1 MPFRC
6 VVNWLCLGA
15 AVFLSACASAPLHRP
30 PVSTLC
36 KMETTPIWTA
46 RDGTQLP
53 YQQWPGSPADPRA
66 VVLCVHGLSGAAKDF
81 WPVGESFPQKGY
93 AVYGM
98 QLRGQGNDPD
108 AARRGDIRR
117 ARQWQEDLL
126 DFTAFIRAR
135 HPGVPLYWF
144 GESLGALITINTAG
158 SLGDKL
164 DETVAGIILT
174 SPVVALR
181 ENLQLSFLKNLA
193 LRTLMLMWPGKR
205 ISLEKLGNIAV
216 QVTSE
221 TTHREQMQHT
231 PHYVKDFTLRLFGQI
246 EKLIKTCSES
256 SARIRVPIL
265 VFYTPNDVLTSKEGV
280 ERFFQQLASPDKT
293 PVYFPKSYHLI
304 LHDRDRAAALE
315 KLGEWLDQ
323 RTRSRP

>member
-1 MPFRC
+1 MPHRR
-6 VVNWLCLGA
+6 VAQWLCLGVA
-15 AVFLSACASAPLHRP
+15 FFLSACASPRQLRP
-30 PVSTLC
+30 PVSPLRN
-36 KMETTPIWTA
+36 METAPTWTA
-46 RDGTQLP
+46 RDGKQLP
-53 YQQWPGSPADPRA
+53 YQQWPGSPAHPRA

-108 AARRGDIRR
+108 ATRRGDIRR
-117 ARQWQEDLL
+117 ARQWREDLL

-158 SLGDKL
+158 TLGEQL

-181 ENLQLSFLKNLA
+181 ENLQLPFFKNLA
-193 LRTLMLMWPGKR
+193 LRTMMLVWPGKR
-205 ISLEKLGNIAV
+205 LSLEKLGNSEV
-216 QVTSE
+216 QVTSG

-231 PHYVKDFTLRLFGQI
+231 PHYVKDFTVRLFGQI
-246 EKLIKTCSES
+246 DKLIKTS
-256 SARIRVPIL
+256 SDSAARIRVPVL
-265 VFYTPNDVLTSKEGV
+265 VFYTPNDALTSKEGV
-280 ERFFQQLASPDKT
+280 ERFFQQLAARDKT
-293 PVYFPKSYHLI
+293 PVFFPHSYHLI
-304 LHDRDRAAALE
+304 LHDCDRAAALE
-315 KLGEWLDQ
+315 KLGEWLD
-323 RTRSRP
+323 RRARVRP